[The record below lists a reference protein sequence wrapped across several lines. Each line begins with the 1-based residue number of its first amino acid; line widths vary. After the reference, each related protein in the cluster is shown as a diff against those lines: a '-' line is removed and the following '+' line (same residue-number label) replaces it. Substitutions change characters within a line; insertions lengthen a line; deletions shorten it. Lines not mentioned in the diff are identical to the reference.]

1 MSSSPAGRLVSVS
14 AAYDK
19 ITSLTERALHPM
31 QTSVLRYFLEIVRCQ
46 SIRHAADELNIAASA
61 LSRHISNLEH
71 EFGVALFERHA
82 RGLRLTAAGE
92 VFAAGARQTL
102 RQIERIRSEIDDL
115 RGLRRGHVT
124 IYAVE
129 GVIADFLLPVLAE
142 FSRSYPQVTYDVVV
156 AGTQDVI
163 EALIEDRGDIGITF
177 NPQPNSEIDVAYEAK
192 HPVYVV
198 AAKGHPLAG
207 RSALTV
213 KEFCRLP
220 LGLPDRSFGVR
231 RLLDQTA
238 AQQGISIKPSLTI
251 NSIEMAKAYA
261 RSGMGLTVLP
271 AFAVVRECAAGDL
284 VAIQIRDAGLT
295 NATVTLCTHR
305 DRGLSSAGQRLLVE
319 ISAGLKA
326 FTAEN
331 FRLRKRKPVK
341 AAKPAR

>member
-1 MSSSPAGRLVSVS
+1 
-14 AAYDK
+14 
-19 ITSLTERALHPM
+19 M
-31 QTSVLRYFLEIVRCQ
+31 QTSVLRYFLEIARCQ
-46 SIRHAADELNIAASA
+46 SIRQAAEELNIAASA
-61 LSRHISNLEH
+61 LSRHVSNLEY

-102 RQIERIRSEIDDL
+102 RQIERIRSDIDDL
-115 RGLRRGHVT
+115 RDLRRGHVT

-129 GVIADFLLPVLAE
+129 GVVADFLLPVLAE
-142 FSRSYPQVTYDVVV
+142 FSKTYPQITYDVVV
-156 AGTQDVI
+156 TGTQDVI
-163 EALIEDRGDIGITF
+163 DALIEDRGDIGIAF
-177 NPQPNSEIDVAYEAK
+177 NPQPNGDIDVAYEAK

-198 AAKGHPLAG
+198 VAKGHPLAS
-207 RSALTV
+207 RSALTI
-213 KEFCRLP
+213 KEFSSQP
-220 LGLPDRSFGVR
+220 LGLPDRSFGIR

-238 AQQGISIKPSLTI
+238 AQQGISLKPSLTI

-271 AFAVVRECAAGDL
+271 AFAVVRECAAGEL

-331 FRLRKRKPVK
+331 FLLRKSKT
-341 AAKPAR
+341 AARPAKRTR

>member
-1 MSSSPAGRLVSVS
+1 
-14 AAYDK
+14 
-19 ITSLTERALHPM
+19 M
-31 QTSVLRYFLEIVRCQ
+31 QTNVLRYFLEIARCQ
-46 SIRHAADELNIAASA
+46 SIRQAAEELNIAASA
-61 LSRHISNLEH
+61 LSRHISNLEY

-115 RGLRRGHVT
+115 RDLRRGHVT

-129 GVIADFLLPVLAE
+129 GVVADFLLPVLAD
-142 FSRSYPQVTYDVVV
+142 FSKTYPQITYDVVV
-156 AGTQDVI
+156 TGTQDVI
-163 EALIEDRGDIGITF
+163 DALIEDRGDIGIAF
-177 NPQPNSEIDVAYEAK
+177 NPQPNGDIDVAYEAK
-192 HPVYVV
+192 HPVYVIV
-198 AAKGHPLAG
+198 AKGHPLAT
-207 RSALTV
+207 RSALTI
-213 KEFCRLP
+213 KEFSSQP
-220 LGLPDRSFGVR
+220 LGLPDRSFGIR

-238 AQQGISIKPSLTI
+238 AQQGISLKPSLTI

-271 AFAVVRECAAGDL
+271 AFAVVRECAAGEL

-331 FRLRKRKPVK
+331 FLLRKSKP
-341 AAKPAR
+341 AAKPTKRTR